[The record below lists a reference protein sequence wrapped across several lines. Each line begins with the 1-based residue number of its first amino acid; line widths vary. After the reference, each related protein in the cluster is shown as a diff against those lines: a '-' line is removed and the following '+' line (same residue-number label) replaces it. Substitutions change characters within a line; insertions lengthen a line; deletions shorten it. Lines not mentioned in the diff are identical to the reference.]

1 MSFWPASPALR
12 SGWVSWRCSAGIAP
26 TSPLSH
32 SPSEMNPSIIA
43 AVLLASVLP
52 SNAAGPTVE
61 ELEARVL
68 NLEKSVEELTKAL
81 AFLAKEPEMKAAV
94 PAKADDAAPAKDEII
109 IHVRGN
115 GEIVIAGKVLT
126 LEGLDEFLTQQGD
139 PETKPSVRIRG
150 DAIVGYQRIVEVIEV
165 CQKSGLWDISF
176 GTQRK
181 GAAKPADAKSK

>member
-1 MSFWPASPALR
+1 MKA
-12 SGWVSWRCSAGIAP
+12 
-26 TSPLSH
+26 
-32 SPSEMNPSIIA
+32 SIIA

-52 SNAAGPTVE
+52 STAAGPTVDE
-61 ELEARVL
+61 PEARVL
-68 NLEKSVEELTKAL
+68 NLEKSEEDLAKAL
-81 AFLAKEPEMKAAV
+81 AFLAEEPAMKAAV

-126 LEGLDEFLTQQGD
+126 LEGLDEFLKQQVD
-139 PETKPSVRIRG
+139 PETKPTARIRG
-150 DAIVGYQRIVEVIEV
+150 DASVGYQRIVEVIEV

-181 GAAKPADAKSK
+181 SAAEPADAKSK